1 MRLEGIDLM
10 ALDQMVN
17 QDLMSEIEE
26 CEVEI
31 ENVVASGML
40 EQPLDLDL
48 IYKTIPGSRYNPQRF
63 PGLYLNLKN
72 PKSFLLIFNS
82 GKIISMGTRS
92 VRQAR
97 RSIMTAIKELK
108 STGIVILKEPK
119 IEIENMV
126 ACADLKE
133 RVDLEDS
140 AMTLERTIYEP
151 ENFPGLIHIMKE
163 PKVTLLLFTSGKMVC
178 AGAKSEEQIFQAVIK
193 IKATLKEKGL
203 IKPKIIEF
211 KKQAWPGRQDAV
223 TDYNVLKR
231 PLPCIAATPT

>member
-1 MRLEGIDLM
+1 M

-17 QDLMSEIEE
+17 QGLKSEVTE

-31 ENVVASGML
+31 ENVVASGIL

-63 PGLYLNLKN
+63 PGLYLSLKN

-92 VRQAR
+92 ARQAK

-108 STGIVILKEPK
+108 STGVVILKEPK

-133 RVDLEDS
+133 KVDLEDS
-140 AMTLERTIYEP
+140 AMMLE
-151 ENFPGLIHIMKE
+151 
-163 PKVTLLLFTSGKMVC
+163 
-178 AGAKSEEQIFQAVIK
+178 
-193 IKATLKEKGL
+193 
-203 IKPKIIEF
+203 
-211 KKQAWPGRQDAV
+211 
-223 TDYNVLKR
+223 
-231 PLPCIAATPT
+231 

>member
-1 MRLEGIDLM
+1 M
-10 ALDQMVN
+10 ALDQIIN
-17 QDLMSEIEE
+17 QDLKSEITE

-31 ENVVASGML
+31 ENVVASGIL

-72 PKSFLLIFNS
+72 PKSFILIFNS

-92 VRQAR
+92 VRQAKK
-97 RSIMTAIKELK
+97 SIMTAIKELK
-108 STGIVILKEPK
+108 STGVVILKEPK

-133 RVDLEDS
+133 KVDLEDS

-178 AGAKSEEQIFQAVIK
+178 AGARSEEQIFQAVRK
-193 IKATLKEKGL
+193 IKTTLKQKGL
-203 IKPKIIEF
+203 IKPKIMKLNEH
-211 KKQAWPGRQDAV
+211 KWAGRQDAE
-223 TDYNVLKR
+223 TEYNVLKG